1 MGTLQSRGNDQAGQ
15 VSEELLDLGPWFHN
29 LHLPGGI
36 QTAPNHPLGDFP
48 AFKWA
53 QLREGLP
60 EDLSG
65 WRVLDIGCNA
75 GFYSFELAKLGAEV
89 CGVDVDPHY
98 LRQAH
103 WASERLGLSEQVRF
117 RQMQVYELARA
128 SESYDLVLFMGVFYH
143 LRYPL
148 LALDIVAE
156 RTERVLVFQ
165 SLSMLDKAIEEQ
177 PEDFNI
183 SERAR
188 MEHPGWPKMAFVRR
202 QFQSDPTNWWVPN
215 RACIQAM
222 LNDVGF
228 RVVSRPGDEM
238 YVCERDAEL
247 VKASLRNPDEL
258 TAAIGH
264 RHHTIGGEDR
274 GRPKS
279 N

>member
-1 MGTLQSRGNDQAGQ
+1 MGTLQSRGNDNAGQ
-15 VSEELLDLGPWFHN
+15 VSEELLELGPWFHN

-53 QLREGLP
+53 QLRERLP
-60 EDLSG
+60 NDLSG

-75 GFYSFELAKLGAEV
+75 GFYSFELAKLGADV
-89 CGVDVDPHY
+89 CGIDVDPHY

-103 WASERLGLSEQVRF
+103 WACDRLGLSERIKF

-128 SESYDLVLFMGVFYH
+128 SNSYDLVLFMGVFYH

-148 LALDIVAE
+148 LALDLVAD
-156 RTERVLVFQ
+156 RTDNMLVFQ
-165 SLSMLDKAIEEQ
+165 SLSTLDTAIGDQ
-177 PEDFNI
+177 PEDFGI
-183 SERAR
+183 ASREL
-188 MEHPGWPKMAFVRR
+188 MEQPSWPKMAFIRR

-215 RACIQAM
+215 QACIEAM

-228 RVVSRPGDEM
+228 QITAQPGDEI

-247 VKASLRNPDEL
+247 SRASLRNPEEL
-258 TAAIGH
+258 AAATGH
-264 RHHTIGGEDR
+264 RHHMIGADR
-274 GRPKS
+274 SRHEK